1 MTLVGGNINQLRAHI
16 RKEKRNFTWTIQMF
30 LSMIVLCAMS
40 ENFPPSDLSIKELF
54 AYAVS
59 GFSVALSM
67 IMSIMY
73 YVKRSKRFVGGTIF
87 ELVGATLLLGLWIG
101 AAVIIQDPKNDIA
114 STIDLSTGV
123 EFVDEANLYFF
134 TWFALFSNVYLV
146 ASFFRDVTTINYR
159 MLGWISVLLTSLIL
173 LGISRHLTEDICDAD
188 DGVICFR
195 IKYASVASGVASF
208 IAFVASVLTYQ
219 SKITSN
225 TGVVLVS
232 PNALVYPFGAVLL
245 TSSDGPGR
253 TLGTI
258 YFTVWI
264 GSIVSILL
272 LICEFNDVFLDGE
285 DMRESQQESEGKAQT
300 GDSAQK
306 ILASLSDAETPVP
319 KTGTNSNPEIVDPTF
334 PSRVRSTVKQ
344 SYGNM
349 FRT

>member
-1 MTLVGGNINQLRAHI
+1 M
-16 RKEKRNFTWTIQMF
+16 
-30 LSMIVLCAMS
+30 
-40 ENFPPSDLSIKELF
+40 
-54 AYAVS
+54 
-59 GFSVALSM
+59 
-67 IMSIMY
+67 
-73 YVKRSKRFVGGTIF
+73 
-87 ELVGATLLLGLWIG
+87 
-101 AAVIIQDPKNDIA
+101 
-114 STIDLSTGV
+114 
-123 EFVDEANLYFF
+123 
-134 TWFALFSNVYLV
+134 
-146 ASFFRDVTTINYR
+146 
-159 MLGWISVLLTSLIL
+159 
-173 LGISRHLTEDICDAD
+173 
-188 DGVICFR
+188 
-195 IKYASVASGVASF
+195 
-208 IAFVASVLTYQ
+208 
-219 SKITSN
+219 
-225 TGVVLVS
+225 
-232 PNALVYPFGAVLL
+232 LL